1 TALHAKAITLHLRR
15 CLRHYSGPFDD
26 VPEFPTVVV
35 RDRLFPHANDREVL
49 YLRSAIAIIA
59 YYLGRTFASQQIAAQ
74 GEYLQTQVVPG
85 TNAVHMS
92 NPTRILLIG
101 RT

>member
-1 TALHAKAITLHLRR
+1 MVSRPSRDGVGNLFNGYWTDLRDALRGGVGRRQFTQGLNLTALHAKAITLHLRR

-59 YYLGRTFASQQIAAQ
+59 
-74 GEYLQTQVVPG
+74 
-85 TNAVHMS
+85 
-92 NPTRILLIG
+92 
-101 RT
+101 